1 MKSIPHIIMW
11 VSKKEFSVETDE
23 FRKKLGIKIQ
33 SLRKSRNI
41 TQEEMDDGSE
51 LSVHFRTIQE
61 IESGRA
67 NTTINTILKISKRF
81 KVKPKDLL
89 DI

>member
-1 MKSIPHIIMW
+1 MW
-11 VSKKEFSVETDE
+11 VSKKEFSIESDE
-23 FRKKLGIKIQ
+23 FRKKLGNKIQ
-33 SLRKSRNI
+33 SLRKVREI
-41 TQEEMDDGSE
+41 TQEDMDDGTE
-51 LSVHFRTIQE
+51 ISVHFRTIQE

-67 NTTINTILKISKRF
+67 NTTINTILKIAKRF

>member
-1 MKSIPHIIMW
+1 M
-11 VSKKEFSVETDE
+11 SKKEFSVESDE
-23 FRKKLGIKIQ
+23 FRKKLGNKIQ
-33 SLRKSRNI
+33 SLRKLRNI
-41 TQEEMDDGSE
+41 TQEEMDDETE

-67 NTTINTILKISKRF
+67 NTTINTILKIAKRF

-89 DI
+89 DV

>member
-1 MKSIPHIIMW
+1 MW
-11 VSKKEFSVETDE
+11 VSKKEFSVESDE
-23 FRKKLGIKIQ
+23 FRKKLGNKIQ
-33 SLRKSRNI
+33 SLRKLRNI
-41 TQEEMDDGSE
+41 TQEEMDDETE

-67 NTTINTILKISKRF
+67 NTTINTILKIAKRF

-89 DI
+89 DV

>member
-1 MKSIPHIIMW
+1 MES
-11 VSKKEFSVETDE
+11 DE
-23 FRKKLGIKIQ
+23 FRKKLGNKIQ
-33 SLRKSRNI
+33 SLRKVREI
-41 TQEEMDDGSE
+41 TQEDMDDGTE
-51 LSVHFRTIQE
+51 ISVHFRTIQE

-67 NTTINTILKISKRF
+67 NTTINTILKIAKRF

>member
-1 MKSIPHIIMW
+1 MPHIIMW

>member
-1 MKSIPHIIMW
+1 MW
-11 VSKKEFSVETDE
+11 VSKKEFSVEMDE
-23 FRKKLGIKIQ
+23 FRKKIGFKIQ

-67 NTTINTILKISKRF
+67 NTTINTILKISKRL

>member
-1 MKSIPHIIMW
+1 MW